1 VNLLKAPVR
10 LVHFPGVA
18 VAVVAA
24 ALILALTATTGRL
37 FLATA
42 GDAAVA
48 QELDR
53 IGGVPILAMVMFG
66 NRPADVAAVQEAAEM
81 EATAGARST
90 GVRLAARDGF
100 EAHIRALERA
110 GGDGAWLPDG
120 AARSLGV
127 RAGQTVRLGQPPGV
141 RLRVAGVYRDLSAG
155 GHPLDPFWSPLTSA
169 IYSQGGDKGRAAAA
183 GPGRPGPVPRPHR
196 PAGGPGPAGVE
207 LPLWLAGRLDGGRA
221 GAAELLE
228 RLGLARLS
236 DRLPA
241 EVSLG
246 ERQRVALARAMV
258 VHPRLLL
265 ADEPTG
271 HQDADWAVAV
281 FDALAA
287 LGSCCMVATHSD
299 ELLARVDRVL
309 TISDGQLPAGQGV
322 SGRPRPRP

>member
-37 FLATA
+37 FLAAA

-53 IGGVPILAMVMFG
+53 IGGVPVLAMVMFG
-66 NRPADVAAVQEAAEM
+66 NRPADVAAVQEAAESVASFQAPDLGPPVRTRSGPTM

-100 EAHIRALERA
+100 EVHIRALERA

-141 RLRVAGVYRDLSAG
+141 RLRVAGVYRDLAAG

-169 IYSQGGDKGRAAAA
+169 IYSQGVTRDT
-183 GPGRPGPVPRPHR
+183 PPPPVTR
-196 PAGGPGPAGVE
+196 
-207 LPLWLAGRLDGGRA
+207 
-221 GAAELLE
+221 
-228 RLGLARLS
+228 S
-236 DRLPA
+236 
-241 EVSLG
+241 
-246 ERQRVALARAMV
+246 
-258 VHPRLLL
+258 
-265 ADEPTG
+265 
-271 HQDADWAVAV
+271 
-281 FDALAA
+281 
-287 LGSCCMVATHSD
+287 
-299 ELLARVDRVL
+299 
-309 TISDGQLPAGQGV
+309 
-322 SGRPRPRP
+322 